1 MSFIIIFL
9 LYQLVTSPCTLSRH
23 AGIFTTEEACRI
35 AREKLIRMR
44 SLYLNQFHRLGYL
57 LREKRRKYLVA
68 LRKERETYCS
78 IASQPRDTPD
88 ERHRYEQL
96 KALNKYHRHN
106 GVEAVLRRKYTE
118 RRLKQHGGSLANKPL
133 FYNKCTFA
141 EGGVKCPER
150 SIPCAKFCRR
160 HIMCDT
166 KQVLFR
172 ACGVEKSGV
181 VCQDPVPMIAED
193 ATCNLHIEMPPERS
207 YLMRKYES
215 DGDDEDEDQDMQ
227 GADSDASSS
236 VTNVKQEL
244 MDPDFVL
251 KQELED

>member
-1 MSFIIIFL
+1 M
-9 LYQLVTSPCTLSRH
+9 
-23 AGIFTTEEACRI
+23 
-35 AREKLIRMR
+35 AREKLIRLR
-44 SLYLNQFHRLGYL
+44 SLYLNQFHRLGYV

-68 LRKERETYCS
+68 LRKEREVYCS
-78 IASQPRDTPD
+78 IANQARETTE
-88 ERHRYEQL
+88 ERHTYEQL

-118 RRLKQHGGSLANKPL
+118 RRLKAHGGPLANKPL

-150 SIPCAKFCRR
+150 SIPCSKFCRK
-160 HIMCDT
+160 HILQDR

-172 ACGVEKSGV
+172 ACGIEKGGV
-181 VCQDPVPMIAED
+181 TCQDAVPMIFDD

-215 DGDDEDEDQDMQ
+215 EPEDEEDDDP
-227 GADSDASSS
+227 GVDSDPDY
-236 VTNVKQEL
+236 VVKQEI
-244 MDPDFVL
+244 
-251 KQELED
+251 EL

>member
-1 MSFIIIFL
+1 MTTPPTL
-9 LYQLVTSPCTLSRH
+9 LPCRH

-35 AREKLIRMR
+35 AREKLVRLR
-44 SLYLNQFHRLGYL
+44 ALYLNQFHRLGYM
-57 LREKRRKYLVA
+57 LREKRRRYLVS

-78 IASQPRDTPD
+78 IANQTRDTPE
-88 ERHRYEQL
+88 ERHTYRQL
-96 KALNKYHRHN
+96 KALNKYHRHS

-118 RRLKQHGGSLANKPL
+118 RRMKAHGGPLANKPL

-150 SIPCAKFCRR
+150 SVPCAKFCRR
-160 HIMCDT
+160 HILQDR

-172 ACGVEKSGV
+172 ACGVERSGV
-181 VCQDPVPMIAED
+181 VCQDAVPMIADD
-193 ATCNLHIEMPPERS
+193 ATCSLHIEMPPERS

-215 DGDDEDEDQDMQ
+215 EPEDDEDDDQ
-227 GADSDASSS
+227 GADSEGSSS
-236 VTNVKQEL
+236 VTVKQEL

-251 KQELED
+251 KQEVD